1 MLHKLF
7 IAFFILFLSVGVAHE
22 ASAKVVIQLDINGAI
37 GPATQDYIRDGIAHA
52 QEKKADF
59 ILLKMNTPGGFDTAM
74 RNINASILA
83 SPLPFITYVAPEG
96 SRAASAGTYI
106 LYASH
111 IAAMA
116 PSTHLGAATPVS
128 LDPFAMEEQKNKG
141 PAEKTTMEKKTINDS
156 IAYIKD
162 LAKLRGRNVE
172 WAEKMVAES
181 ASLQSDE
188 ALRLGVIDVVAVGTS
203 DLLQQINGRKVSVQ
217 NQPYSIDS
225 KDAHV
230 EPFERDWRLKFLEVI
245 TDPSIVYILLM
256 IGIWGLFFEFVNPGL
271 IFPGVAGGISLLIA
285 LYALQLLPIDY
296 TGLALIVL
304 GILFMGSEVF
314 VTSYGVLGIGGVIAF
329 VVGSILLFDQK
340 DYAPPWTLI
349 IGMSVI
355 SLAFFLGVV
364 GFALKARTRKVVS
377 GKEALPSSR
386 AIVQESFKTKG
397 WVRVEGEL
405 WKARTT
411 IPLQKGQEV
420 QIIKC
425 EGLELTVKPLNSQGK
440 KHV

>member
-1 MLHKLF
+1 MLHKLL
-7 IAFFILFLSVGVAHE
+7 IALCILFTLQE
-22 ASAKVVIQLDINGAI
+22 ASAKVAIQLDINGAI

-83 SPLPFITYVAPEG
+83 SPLPFVTYVAPEG

-128 LDPFAMEEQKNKG
+128 LDPFGMEEEKNKE
-141 PAEKTTMEKKTINDS
+141 PSEKTTMEKKTLNDS

-162 LAKLRGRNVE
+162 LANLRGRNAE
-172 WAEKMVAES
+172 WAEKMVTES

-188 ALRLGVIDVVAVGTS
+188 ALRLGVIDIVATNTS
-203 DLLQQINGRKVSVQ
+203 DLFRQINGRSVSVQ

-225 KDAHV
+225 EDVQV
-230 EPFERDWRLKFLEVI
+230 ETFERDWRLKFLEVI
-245 TDPSIVYILLM
+245 TDPSIAYILLM
-256 IGIWGLFFEFVNPGL
+256 IGIWGLFFEFVNPGFIL
-271 IFPGVAGGISLLIA
+271 PGVVGGISLLIA
-285 LYALQLLPIDY
+285 LYAFQLLPIDY
-296 TGLALIVL
+296 TGLALIIL
-304 GILFMGSEVF
+304 GILFMGSELF

-329 VVGSILLFDQK
+329 VIGSILLFDQK
-340 DYAPPWTLI
+340 DYAPPWTII
-349 IGMSVI
+349 IGMSAI
-355 SLAFFLGVV
+355 SLAFFIAVI
-364 GFALKARTRKVVS
+364 GFAIKARARKVVS
-377 GKEALPSSR
+377 GIEALPSSI
-386 AIVQESFKTKG
+386 AIAQESFKTKG

-411 IPLQKGQEV
+411 IPLQKGEEA

-425 EGLELTVKPLNSQGK
+425 EGLELTVKPIKSKGQ